1 MPFQLNDFF
10 RNLEIYTSNNI
21 ILFLMIIIGALE
33 LFVTLVF
40 LEIIELNFC
49 GLNKNIKKNI
59 QIRALE
65 DSYEQFNKEEDKK
78 VIDFKDYFSRIDEET
93 EE

>member
-1 MPFQLNDFF
+1 MA
-10 RNLEIYTSNNI
+10 YKW
-21 ILFLMIIIGALE
+21 
-33 LFVTLVF
+33 
-40 LEIIELNFC
+40 
-49 GLNKNIKKNI
+49 LNKNIKKNI

-78 VIDFKDYFSRIDEET
+78 VIEFKDYFSRIDEET